1 MSVSLPTLEPISF
14 LMASLASYTL
24 RSSCHNRAMIVGD
37 GQGLV
42 KTKVVDREKDL
53 TAKQDCLFE
62 SESVE
67 AKFSNYAKSDVSS
80 LFGPLSWTL

>member
-1 MSVSLPTLEPISF
+1 MFLGILGVSDFINKIPNINMSVPLPTLDPISF
-14 LMASLASYTL
+14 LMASLANYTL

-67 AKFSNYAKSDVSS
+67 A
-80 LFGPLSWTL
+80 